1 MPVGQARRCRETT
14 AMCVATWN
22 EERATQMWGESIN
35 RSSGSED
42 HHAFGFVYEYCDDM
56 YEVDMN
62 AGIKGDRS
70 FCNSLHV
77 SRSESRAI
85 LERLD

>member
-1 MPVGQARRCRETT
+1 
-14 AMCVATWN
+14 
-22 EERATQMWGESIN
+22 MWGESIN

-56 YEVDMN
+56 HEVDIN

-70 FCNSLHV
+70 FL
-77 SRSESRAI
+77 
-85 LERLD
+85 